1 MARGWIKYRPL
12 YLYETNRENYEK
24 EIKKTIKNLKRGIPA
39 MNKMFKDKDFNILL
53 EDLEKYNSN
62 VKQDYEDFQ
71 HVQVV
76 WKKLKKTI
84 TENNKKL
91 VIAQ

>member
-1 MARGWIKYRPL
+1 MYATDK
-12 YLYETNRENYEK
+12 ENYEK
-24 EIKKTIKNLKRGIPA
+24 EIKKTVKNLKRGIPA

-84 TENNKKL
+84 E
-91 VIAQ
+91 IAEKMCYNRVKRIILTS